1 MGLYLHAAWL
11 KRSPEMQ
18 DALEFWMDEI
28 LATYNDVYFVT
39 MNDALKW
46 MQQPVATRYVEF
58 RQEWRD
64 GLIDGLVYL
73 SASFHKGSPDHSL
86 QK

>member
-46 MQQPVATRYVEF
+46 MQQPVATRYRILRV
-58 RQEWRD
+58 RQEWRAD
-64 GLIDGLVYL
+64 
-73 SASFHKGSPDHSL
+73 
-86 QK
+86 